1 MSTIFSKIIAGE
13 IPGQFVWADDVC
25 VVMATI
31 EPVRP
36 GHVMVVPRAEV
47 AKFNEVDAGDFGH
60 MMRVAQIVAS
70 AQEKAFGVPRAVA
83 AILGFEVPHTHVHVI
98 PAESEEA
105 ARFSDAVAAPAEEIA
120 AAMDKLRAALIET
133 GYADQ
138 VAAAR

>member
-70 AQEKAFGVPRAVA
+70 AQEKAFGAPRAVV

>member
-47 AKFNEVDAGDFGH
+47 ARFNEVDAGDFGH

-70 AQEKAFGVPRAVA
+70 AQEKAFGVPRAVV

>member
-60 MMRVAQIVAS
+60 MMRVAQIVA
-70 AQEKAFGVPRAVA
+70 
-83 AILGFEVPHTHVHVI
+83 
-98 PAESEEA
+98 
-105 ARFSDAVAAPAEEIA
+105 
-120 AAMDKLRAALIET
+120 
-133 GYADQ
+133 
-138 VAAAR
+138 